1 MHNGVFNTLT
11 EVVNF
16 YNRRDIDGITPGVN
30 QNVDNGGN
38 IGNLNLTD
46 GEVQDLVAFM
56 QALSDN

>member
-1 MHNGVFNTLT
+1 
-11 EVVNF
+11 
-16 YNRRDIDGITPGVN
+16 VN